1 MKTKAPARTV
11 PASVHRRP
19 APHLAVASTPQH
31 IAAAGLLQARARA
44 QHRSRERAAER
55 ISNASMREPYD
66 GAELRPFEGRP
77 GAMDAYRLPSL
88 FNGRRVERARAP
100 SPHRSEP

>member
-1 MKTKAPARTV
+1 MKTKAPAHTV

-31 IAAAGLLQARARA
+31 IAAAGLLQARTRA

-55 ISNASMREPYD
+55 ISNAGMRETYD
-66 GAELRPFEGRP
+66 GAELRPFDQRA
-77 GAMDAYRLPSL
+77 GAMQAFALPSVI
-88 FNGRRVERARAP
+88 NGRVVARGG
-100 SPHRSEP
+100 RS

>member
-19 APHLAVASTPQH
+19 APQMAVASTPQH
-31 IAAAGLLQARARA
+31 IAATGLLQARARA

-55 ISNASMREPYD
+55 ISNAGMRETYD
-66 GAELRPFEGRP
+66 GAELRPFDQRAGAMQAFALPSVINGRVVARGGRP
-77 GAMDAYRLPSL
+77 
-88 FNGRRVERARAP
+88 
-100 SPHRSEP
+100 

>member
-19 APHLAVASTPQH
+19 APRLAVASTPQH

-66 GAELRPFEGRP
+66 GAELRPFDQRA
-77 GAMDAYRLPSL
+77 GAMQAFALPSVI
-88 FNGRRVERARAP
+88 NGRVVARGG
-100 SPHRSEP
+100 RS